1 MYSMKKAIWFM
12 LLFGIVI
19 LLIACST
26 APSKKMERT
35 PRPVPSHVQ
44 NMYDSYKKVLTDDV
58 SIQLTLGDSV
68 LFGKST
74 YTNSQWFNIPLSG
87 NRGQIDLYAE
97 FNIAK
102 GGEAEKSFSVSFG
115 VPDETAVLK
124 EVVVATLMA
133 TNSKLSEKE
142 ARTKMQDLVNSY
154 KEDDYSKVIESGNY
168 ILFLTPKKYLMGY
181 VSWLEVIH
189 KDEIMPEID
198 IAAYSPMDYETA
210 LAENMNNGVK
220 VFFTGTVEKKEKDAL
235 YDDEINV
242 LFKGEDGHKYL
253 VGYLF
258 ASTPV
263 TFQKGKSY
271 VIYGSICPENDGV
284 IPVLTLDYMK
294 MQD

>member
-1 MYSMKKAIWFM
+1 MKKTAVFM
-12 LLFGIVI
+12 LFLGISLFFV
-19 LLIACST
+19 ACST
-26 APSKKMERT
+26 DPSKKTIVET
-35 PRPVPSHVQ
+35 PRPVPSHIQ
-44 NMYDSYKKVLTDDV
+44 GIYDAYKKVLTNNAP
-58 SIQLTLGDSV
+58 IQLTLGESV
-68 LFGKST
+68 LFGELT
-74 YTNSQWFNIPLSG
+74 YNIPFSG
-87 NRGQIDLYAE
+87 NHGQTNLYAE
-97 FNIAK
+97 FRIGEDK
-102 GGEAEKSFSVSFG
+102 EAEQSFSVSFG
-115 VPDETAVLK
+115 VPDETSVLK

-189 KDEIMPEID
+189 RDEIMPEID

-210 LAENMNNGVK
+210 LAGNMNNGMK

-271 VIYGSICPENDGV
+271 VIYGSICSENDGV

-294 MQD
+294 VQG